1 MNLASISVRSR
12 RVSLQTRILALFLA
26 LMAVLQIGAFILVN
40 SVGTRAAR
48 TTIGDE
54 LIAGE
59 QVLLRSLQQEKL
71 RLMQGARLLAADYAF
86 REAIATGDRD
96 TIVSVLGNHGKRIDA
111 DLTMLIGLDG
121 KVIAD
126 TLGGSAG
133 TAFPQPVLI
142 TTAESDGE
150 AGAMILL
157 RDGLYQVVLVPVLA
171 PLPVAWVGIGF
182 KVDDALAKVLRG
194 PMRFHVSLFSLNAGG
209 SWRLQ
214 ASTLHVAERE
224 QALHDVTV
232 DRFADV
238 DATGN
243 AVYDAIALTRVM
255 RLPAGSGDSIIALL
269 QEPLDAAM
277 EPFYRLQRQLALI
290 SLVVILVAIV
300 FSVLIARGIVRPVH
314 DLVVTARRIASGDY
328 TALPSASRNDEIG
341 DLASAV
347 RTMGEDIA
355 SREKRILDL
364 AYRDPS
370 TDLPNRALF
379 AERLEAALATVP
391 AIGSVAV
398 VLMDLDHFKYVNDT
412 LGHEIGDLLL
422 REVGTRLHEA
432 LKRPG
437 CTVARLGGDEFAI
450 LLPCEW
456 SAGAQRIA
464 AALLHTLEAP
474 MTVAGHVVDVRASV
488 GIACCP
494 QHAHE
499 SSTLMRQADI
509 AMYAAKRSNRGIV
522 VWDERYSQQGHD
534 RLSLM
539 SDLRKAVD
547 GNELSLVYQP
557 KVSLA
562 GGQDHHVEALLR
574 WNHPVRG
581 VVPPIDFVLFAE
593 QIGYIRT
600 ITQWVLSHAIA
611 QCAAWRAQGLPI
623 NVSINLSARDI
634 MDETLPDRVVALLR
648 VHGCAAQWIALEITE
663 SAILDDPGHAVEN
676 LKLLSAL
683 GCKLSVDDYG
693 TGYSS
698 LAYLR
703 RLPLD
708 ELKIDKSFVIGM
720 VRDAND
726 NVIVRSTIDLAHN
739 MGLAVVAEGV
749 EDEATLERLRALGCD
764 LVQGYFLSRPM
775 AADLVA
781 AWMLDHAPSRI
792 KEPVSLRRVV

>member
-1 MNLASISVRSR
+1 
-12 RVSLQTRILALFLA
+12 
-26 LMAVLQIGAFILVN
+26 
-40 SVGTRAAR
+40 
-48 TTIGDE
+48 
-54 LIAGE
+54 
-59 QVLLRSLQQEKL
+59 
-71 RLMQGARLLAADYAF
+71 
-86 REAIATGDRD
+86 
-96 TIVSVLGNHGKRIDA
+96 
-111 DLTMLIGLDG
+111 
-121 KVIAD
+121 
-126 TLGGSAG
+126 
-133 TAFPQPVLI
+133 
-142 TTAESDGE
+142 
-150 AGAMILL
+150 
-157 RDGLYQVVLVPVLA
+157 
-171 PLPVAWVGIGF
+171 
-182 KVDDALAKVLRG
+182 
-194 PMRFHVSLFSLNAGG
+194 
-209 SWRLQ
+209 
-214 ASTLHVAERE
+214 
-224 QALHDVTV
+224 
-232 DRFADV
+232 
-238 DATGN
+238 
-243 AVYDAIALTRVM
+243 
-255 RLPAGSGDSIIALL
+255 LL
-269 QEPLDAAM
+269 QEPLAAAM

-300 FSVLIARGIVRPVH
+300 VSVLIARGIVRPVH
-314 DLVVTARRIASGDY
+314 ELVVTARRIAAGDY
-328 TALPSASRNDEIG
+328 TALPPPSRNDEIG

-355 SREKRILDL
+355 SREARILDL

-370 TDLPNRALF
+370 TDLPNRAFF
-379 AERLEAALATVP
+379 AERLESALATVP

-398 VLMDLDHFKYVNDT
+398 LLMDLDHFKYVNDT

-422 REVGTRLHEA
+422 REVGTRLREA

-450 LLPCEW
+450 VLPGEW
-456 SAGAQRIA
+456 PAGAQRIA
-464 AALLHTLEAP
+464 AALLHALEAP
-474 MTVAGHVVDVRASV
+474 MTVAGHVVDVRASL

-494 QHAHE
+494 QHGHE

-509 AMYAAKRSNRGIV
+509 AMYAAKRNNRGIV
-522 VWDERYSQQGHD
+522 IWDDRYNQQGHD

-557 KVSLA
+557 KVSLV

-574 WNHPVRG
+574 WNHPMRG
-581 VVPPIDFVLFAE
+581 VVPPVDFVPFAE

-611 QCAAWRAQGLPI
+611 QCASWRADGLPI
-623 NVSINLSARDI
+623 NVSINLSARDV
-634 MDETLPDRVVALLR
+634 MDETLPDRVVALLQ
-648 VHGCAAQWIALEITE
+648 VHGCAAQWISLEITE

-676 LKLLSAL
+676 LKRLSAL
-683 GCKLSVDDYG
+683 GCKLSIDDYG

-708 ELKIDKSFVIGM
+708 ELKIDKSFVMGM
-720 VRDAND
+720 VRDASD

-749 EDEATLERLRALGCD
+749 EDEATLERLRTLGCD

-775 AADLVA
+775 APDLVA
-781 AWMLDHAPSRI
+781 AWMNDHAPPRS